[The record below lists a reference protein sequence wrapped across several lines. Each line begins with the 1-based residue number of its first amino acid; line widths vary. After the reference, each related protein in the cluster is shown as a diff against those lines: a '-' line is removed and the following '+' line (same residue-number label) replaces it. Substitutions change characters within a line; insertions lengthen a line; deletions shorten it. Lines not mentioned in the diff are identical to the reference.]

1 MKTTLSTTLVLSCVL
16 FILGF
21 SQLALAVPTIDRTNP
36 EQMLKEAT
44 DALLQ
49 TSKDARSY
57 VHTDRAR
64 YYAEVSS
71 VLDQVLNKDYFAR
84 AVMATYGSSR
94 LYKSLETQAEKDI
107 FKQRVELFSRA
118 MEKVLI
124 EKYAD
129 ALLTFNGERID
140 IDALNDENGDSRK
153 ARVQQKIYDDGDK
166 TYLVQYSLHQ
176 DSKGLWLIN
185 NVIVEGINMGG
196 TYRSQ
201 FAEAME
207 KNRGDIDYV
216 INNWAALMQSANR
229 KVESQATEEAATPST
244 TPSTTPT
251 AGEAGE

>member
-1 MKTTLSTTLVLSCVL
+1 MKTTLSATIVLTCSL
-16 FILGF
+16 FIAGF
-21 SQLALAVPTIDRTNP
+21 SQLSLAVPAIDRTNP
-36 EQMLKEAT
+36 EKMLKEAT

-57 VHTDRAR
+57 ASTDRPR
-64 YYAEVSS
+64 YYGEVSG

-94 LYKSLETQAEKDI
+94 LYQSLETQAEKDI
-107 FKQRVELFSRA
+107 FKQRVQRFSLA

-129 ALLTFNGERID
+129 ALLSFNGERID
-140 IDALNDENGDSRK
+140 ISALNDQSGDSGK
-153 ARVQQKIYDDGDK
+153 ARLQQKIYGEGDK

-216 INNWAALMQSANR
+216 IDNWASLMQSA
-229 KVESQATEEAATPST
+229 KSKAATSAT
-244 TPSTTPT
+244 TPATAPTTKPT
-251 AGEAGE
+251 AGETGE